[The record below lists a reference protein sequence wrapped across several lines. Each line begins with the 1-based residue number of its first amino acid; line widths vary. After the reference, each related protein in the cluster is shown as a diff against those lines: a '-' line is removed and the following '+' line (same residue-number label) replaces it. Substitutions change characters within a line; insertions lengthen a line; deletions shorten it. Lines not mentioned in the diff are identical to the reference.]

1 MTSPPH
7 NSGRQQAGSWG
18 ELGGDGRPVSGGGVE
33 GERWEAYMTITEHF
47 TVFTVF
53 SPSDWISLFHRV
65 HFFRLV
71 MSFPCWARLPANS
84 RGKAG
89 GGGFLFWEMKRE
101 GGVREPNRKQRRR
114 GTSPVWMINSWATGS
129 AMVSEGPA
137 VSIMAMTH
145 SDDVTAS
152 QLWDFGL
159 QL

>member
-18 ELGGDGRPVSGGGVE
+18 KLGGDGWPVSGGGVE
-33 GERWEAYMTITEHF
+33 GGRWEAYMTITEHF

-53 SPSDWISLFHRV
+53 SPSDWISLFHTV
-65 HFFRLV
+65 HFFAWWCHFHAEPDFQRTLEGRRV
-71 MSFPCWARLPANS
+71 EVF
-84 RGKAG
+84 
-89 GGGFLFWEMKRE
+89 FFFWEMKRE
-101 GGVREPNRKQRRR
+101 GGVGELNRKQRRR
-114 GTSPVWMINSWATGS
+114 GTSPVWMINSWATGA

-137 VSIMAMTH
+137 VSIMAVTH
-145 SDDVTAS
+145 CADVTAS